1 MAGATS
7 IIKYISRFGITAAK
21 NKFGTSK
28 KSGVGQLT
36 DEQLGQG
43 LNKFEAKKAE
53 DKSVKAPK
61 DKPTPK
67 PQIIPVATP
76 LIIDLCLNSSLL

>member
-43 LNKFEAKKAE
+43 LNKFEAKKAAIAAE
-53 DKSVKAPK
+53 KAR
-61 DKPTPK
+61 
-67 PQIIPVATP
+67 
-76 LIIDLCLNSSLL
+76 LLEITRARREQTYGTDQSNFGKK